1 MNRFKGLD
9 IIDRVPE
16 ELWVEFLN
24 IAQEMVTKNILK
36 KKKSQKAKILQGPC
50 NMSCMQ
56 GFVFVLAHIKL
67 IQSIEIILETRH
79 SRNQ

>member
-1 MNRFKGLD
+1 MPFDKEVRGISLT
-9 IIDRVPE
+9 
-16 ELWVEFLN
+16 EFCIPAYSLTRSYKQN
-24 IAQEMVTKNILK
+24 SISSEGML
-36 KKKSQKAKILQGPC
+36 LQGPR